1 MNTNFK
7 TALFGGFDREDVVS
21 YIQQTSRENQQRV
34 SALEEENHGLQER
47 NRAMEAE
54 LNTLRRAVL
63 ENSAAA
69 DTCLQLQTQLRE
81 LQEQAQKL
89 QKETE
94 YLRAQAA
101 EYQSLKDHIADIE
114 ISAHRRTEEFRA
126 KAIEQLRQLTRQQET
141 WCAQSRA
148 KYAELN
154 RQFCQK
160 LAPGPADPGGAGPV
174 RLPGDGGGPAA
185 AGGELQRDE
194 PGVTPSHKEAAPSAS
209 GTFAAC

>member
-54 LNTLRRAVL
+54 
-63 ENSAAA
+63 
-69 DTCLQLQTQLRE
+69 TCLQLQTQLRE

-160 LAPGPADPGGAGPV
+160 LALAQQTLAEPDLSGFQEMEAGL
-174 RLPGDGGGPAA
+174 RQLEESFSETNQA
-185 AGGELQRDE
+185 
-194 PGVTPSHKEAAPSAS
+194 
-209 GTFAAC
+209 

>member
-126 KAIEQLRQLTRQQET
+126 KAIEELRTMARRQED
-141 WCAQSRA
+141 WCAQSRD

-160 LAPGPADPGGAGPV
+160 LALAQQTLAEPDLSGFQEMEAGL
-174 RLPGDGGGPAA
+174 RQLEESFSETNQA
-185 AGGELQRDE
+185 
-194 PGVTPSHKEAAPSAS
+194 
-209 GTFAAC
+209 

>member
-94 YLRAQAA
+94 YLSAQAA

-126 KAIEQLRQLTRQQET
+126 
-141 WCAQSRA
+141 RA
-148 KYAELN
+148 SFWQNWRFSSAY
-154 RQFCQK
+154 
-160 LAPGPADPGGAGPV
+160 LARDWAHQVSCCRVSCRSCSMALARNSSV
-174 RLPGDGGGPAA
+174 RRWALISISAMWSF
-185 AGGELQRDE
+185 RD
-194 PGVTPSHKEAAPSAS
+194 
-209 GTFAAC
+209 

>member
-126 KAIEQLRQLTRQQET
+126 K
-141 WCAQSRA
+141 
-148 KYAELN
+148 YAELN

-160 LAPGPADPGGAGPV
+160 LALAQQTLAEPDLSGFQEMEAGL
-174 RLPGDGGGPAA
+174 RQLEESFSETNQA
-185 AGGELQRDE
+185 
-194 PGVTPSHKEAAPSAS
+194 
-209 GTFAAC
+209 

>member
-1 MNTNFK
+1 
-7 TALFGGFDREDVVS
+7 
-21 YIQQTSRENQQRV
+21 
-34 SALEEENHGLQER
+34 
-47 NRAMEAE
+47 MEAE

-126 KAIEQLRQLTRQQET
+126 KAIEQLRQLTLVRPVPGQV
-141 WCAQSRA
+141 CRA
-148 KYAELN
+148 EPPVLPEAG
-154 RQFCQK
+154 
-160 LAPGPADPGGAGPV
+160 PGPADPGGAGPV

>member
-7 TALFGGFDREDVVS
+7 TALFGGFDREDVVN
-21 YIQQTSRENQQRV
+21 YIQQISRESQQRI
-34 SALEEENHGLQER
+34 SALETENQDLQER
-47 NRAMEAE
+47 NRAMDAE

-81 LQEQAQKL
+81 L

-160 LAPGPADPGGAGPV
+160 LALAQQTLAEPDLSGFQEMEAGL
-174 RLPGDGGGPAA
+174 RQLEESFSETNQA
-185 AGGELQRDE
+185 
-194 PGVTPSHKEAAPSAS
+194 
-209 GTFAAC
+209 

>member
-114 ISAHRRTEEFRA
+114 ISA
-126 KAIEQLRQLTRQQET
+126 IEQLRQLTRQQED

-154 RQFCQK
+154 HQFCQK
-160 LAPGPADPGGAGPV
+160 LALAQQTLAEPDLSGFQEMEAGL
-174 RLPGDGGGPAA
+174 RQLEESFSETNQA
-185 AGGELQRDE
+185 
-194 PGVTPSHKEAAPSAS
+194 
-209 GTFAAC
+209 